1 MSSAVHHAIVI
12 PVLLYASPF
21 LTDWRLG
28 GPFPQCIYHSN
39 WVKRNDHHA
48 HVVDRLSGPPKN
60 PSHSRNYQTYSSA
73 GSQSHTRGSVNVM
86 RTKLCQVSSH
96 AQIEMTRLKST
107 IEYSRTVCSVF
118 FFFPYFDIAFSEHCQ
133 RVKVPKLGSSIPR
146 APRSQHG
153 LFTAERNQQSFPR
166 GLFVFRNILCKLL
179 SPYTVNTHEYGTK
192 PRERNH

>member
-1 MSSAVHHAIVI
+1 MAHFHSVSIN
-12 PVLLYASPF
+12 
-21 LTDWRLG
+21 
-28 GPFPQCIYHSN
+28 SN

-118 FFFPYFDIAFSEHCQ
+118 FFFLILILLSQSIVNGSKCQ
-133 RVKVPKLGSSIPR
+133 SLDQVS
-146 APRSQHG
+146 HG
-153 LFTAERNQQSFPR
+153 LPDHNMVCSPPKGINKAVLVGFSYFEISFANFYP
-166 GLFVFRNILCKLL
+166 L
-179 SPYTVNTHEYGTK
+179 TQ
-192 PRERNH
+192 